1 MRGKDGFYYLNRGLE
16 ADGALSFD
24 DIKLFAKN
32 SGFGDIYPSL
42 DDEIIVDALSSKSN
56 ELYTIKP
63 KEIESSKDFSALFED
78 LRVAIKEH
86 LKLDFYYSGSQ
97 RLVKPYR
104 LNYIN
109 GVWYLLGEEKTKL
122 KDFTLSKIKKCQVL
136 DGFEPS
142 RTFLKR
148 IKEND
153 LLWISQNA
161 KTARILVLPNAREY
175 FERKKLFSSFKVL
188 KDDNDGILIEVNFAF
203 DDELLNVV
211 KAWIPYIKIIEPK

>member
-1 MRGKDGFYYLNRGLE
+1 M
-16 ADGALSFD
+16 
-24 DIKLFAKN
+24 
-32 SGFGDIYPSL
+32 
-42 DDEIIVDALSSKSN
+42 
-56 ELYTIKP
+56 
-63 KEIESSKDFSALFED
+63 
-78 LRVAIKEH
+78 
-86 LKLDFYYSGSQ
+86 
-97 RLVKPYR
+97 
-104 LNYIN
+104 
-109 GVWYLLGEEKTKL
+109 LGEEKTKL

-211 KAWIPYIKIIEPK
+211 KA